1 MYFTSAL
8 NRGGQLYAPATL
20 ATYSPRYTLNMGL
33 GVSQGRSGRLQKRT
47 EHIST
52 LVGSAA

>member
-20 ATYSPRYTLNMGL
+20 AQTVPRILW
-33 GVSQGRSGRLQKRT
+33 
-47 EHIST
+47 I
-52 LVGSAA
+52 